1 MIMLKRKPFKDT
13 LSTVKQIPLIFTV
26 LSISFYVLLW
36 LSDKDDLLVFVTP
49 TLVVALLFVLFLN
62 IIIDTGRYLWDKH
75 VVKRSKEDK
84 GDFIYLHRPVEA
96 TETSSNFVVF
106 CLFTGF
112 LIIVAGVF
120 IHFGLT
126 KILLALLAVE
136 IVWCLLKVSYN
147 YFRKG

>member
-1 MIMLKRKPFKDT
+1 MIMKRKPFKDT
-13 LSTVKQIPLIFTV
+13 LSTVKQVPLIFTV

-62 IIIDTGRYLWDKH
+62 IIIDTGRHLWDRH

-84 GDFIYLHRPVEA
+84 GDFIYLYRPVET
-96 TETSSNFVVF
+96 TETSPSFVVF

-126 KILLALLAVE
+126 KVLLALLAVY
-136 IVWCLLKVSYN
+136 IIWNILTAVYD

>member
-1 MIMLKRKPFKDT
+1 MMMKRKPFKGTLDT
-13 LSTVKQIPLIFTV
+13 IKQIPLIFTV
-26 LSISFYVLLW
+26 LSISFYALLW
-36 LSDKDDLLVFVTP
+36 LSDKDDLLVFVVP
-49 TLVVALLFVLFLN
+49 VMIVILLFLLLVTL
-62 IIIDTGRYLWDKH
+62 IVDAGRHLWDRH

-84 GDFIYLHRPVEA
+84 GDFIYLYRPVET
-96 TETSSNFVVF
+96 TETSPSFVVF

-126 KILLALLAVE
+126 KVLLALLAVY
-136 IVWCLLKVSYN
+136 IIWNILTAVYD